1 MAIELSGDNL
11 GTTFQNLVGGAGWD
25 VQVLKSQ
32 KIEPESDDVIWQI
45 KKAVN
50 DTLDW
55 ASSTIEDAIYSAF
68 GKKKKP
74 ETYVSIGEFDSFVS
88 FNGTRDSQVVQNAV
102 ENGSFRS
109 VNKVK
114 KPSTC
119 IVELAKG
126 GMKADVQ
133 VLLDLLRKYQ
143 GSTFNFRVVTPFGS
157 LANLNLIK
165 FEYQHAKGNNANM
178 LLVKLH
184 FQEIM
189 YGYVEEFTIKQVNSP
204 DKTNIKDGGQLAIQG
219 GK

>member
-1 MAIELSGDNL
+1 MAIELITNTLSNL
-11 GTTFQNLVGGAGWD
+11 MTYHDWD

-32 KIEPESDDVIWQI
+32 KIEPQSDDYIWQVKHSI
-45 KKAVN
+45 SNV
-50 DTLDW
+50 LDW
-55 ASSTIEDAIYSAF
+55 ASGSVSNAWDSIWNKD
-68 GKKKKP
+68 KKP
-74 ETYVSIGEFDSFVS
+74 EAYVSIGEFDSFVS

-109 VNKVK
+109 VNKIR
-114 KPSTC
+114 KPNTC

-157 LANLNLIK
+157 LSNLNLVK

-189 YGYVEEFTIKQVNSP
+189 YGYGESFTVKQVSSP
-204 DKTNIKDGGQLAIQG
+204 DKTNIKDGGQVAVQG